1 MTGRSQIPLSVLDL
15 APVAVGATPAEALR
29 HTRELAQH
37 AEAWGFHRYWVAE
50 HHNMAGIASAATSVV
65 IGFIA
70 GATSTIRVGSG
81 GIMLPNHAPLVIA
94 EQFGTLEA
102 LYPGRIDLGLGRA
115 PGTDQIAMRTLRR
128 GLSQTG
134 DDFPELLEELR
145 QFFRSATP
153 AQSVRAVPGEGLR
166 VPIFLLGSGGF
177 SSRLAGQLGLPFA
190 SAGHFS
196 PDNLL
201 PGLELYRRSFKPSEV
216 LERPYAV
223 VAVNVIAA
231 DSDEEAAFLATSHH
245 QAILNLVRGTP
256 GKLPPPVKTLE
267 GRWNPRE
274 QEAVGSF
281 VRGSIVGGPAKVV
294 AELEALVEE
303 TQADELIIHSMIFDH
318 SARLHSYEILAGALL
333 AEAALPVEH
342 AGIQLTR

>member
-1 MTGRSQIPLSVLDL
+1 MSRRSQIPISVLDL
-15 APVAVGATPAEALR
+15 APVAVGATPADALR
-29 HTRELAQH
+29 RTRDLAQH

-50 HHNMAGIASAATSVV
+50 HHNMPGIASAATSVV
-65 IGFIA
+65 IGFVA

-81 GIMLPNHAPLVIA
+81 GIMLPNHAPLMIA

-115 PGTDQIAMRTLRR
+115 PGTDQLAMRTLRR

-145 QFFRSATP
+145 QFFRP
-153 AQSVRAVPGEGLR
+153 AVPGQSVRAVPGEDVR

-177 SSRLAGQLGLPFA
+177 SSQLAGRLGLPFA

-201 PGLELYRRSFKPSEV
+201 PGLDLYRRSFKPSEV
-216 LERPYAV
+216 LDRPYAV

-267 GRWNPRE
+267 GRWSLRE

-281 VRGSIVGGPAKVV
+281 MRGSIVGGPAKVV
-294 AELEALVEE
+294 AELEAFAQE
-303 TQADELIIHSMIFDH
+303 TQADEFMVHSMIFDH
-318 SARLHSYEILAGALL
+318 SARLHSYELLASAFL
-333 AEAALPVEH
+333 AEAAAPVDP
-342 AGIQLTR
+342 AGMQLTR